1 MRIKVNGQ
9 WRQEPD
15 GTTVGRLLDD
25 MSLDRRRVAV
35 ERNRALVRRI
45 RFDAT
50 PLSDNDEIEIV
61 TLVGGG

>member
-15 GTTVGRLLDD
+15 VTTVGRLLDD